1 MINIKDKNC
10 LLNISESIEKIEAY
24 TTNIENHE
32 QFYADQ
38 IIFDAVLM
46 YLKKL

>member
-24 TTNIENHE
+24 TTNIEPTNNFMH
-32 QFYADQ
+32 
-38 IIFDAVLM
+38 IRLSLM
-46 YLKKL
+46 LF